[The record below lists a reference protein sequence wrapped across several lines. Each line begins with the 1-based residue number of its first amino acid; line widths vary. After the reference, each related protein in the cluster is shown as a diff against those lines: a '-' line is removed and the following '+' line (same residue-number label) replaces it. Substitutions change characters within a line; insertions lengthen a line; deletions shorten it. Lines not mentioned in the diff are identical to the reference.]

1 VGFPH
6 WKWFYNDSVSPH
18 IFHKHNN
25 KKFQNTFFA
34 FFTWLT
40 KDFFPEIYQCG
51 NCINNLHKNIFHF
64 ELFQQ
69 IFPFNNVFFIIMV
82 FVFNNLEKI
91 NFRLF
96 HQSFRL
102 IKYAYIQRYPSII
115 LMTDHYHL
123 IMHFINYLKSLIS
136 KDCLESEIKAS

>member
-1 VGFPH
+1 
-6 WKWFYNDSVSPH
+6 
-18 IFHKHNN
+18 
-25 KKFQNTFFA
+25 
-34 FFTWLT
+34 
-40 KDFFPEIYQCG
+40 
-51 NCINNLHKNIFHF
+51 
-64 ELFQQ
+64 
-69 IFPFNNVFFIIMV
+69 MV

-123 IMHFINYLKSLIS
+123 KMHFINYLKPLIS
-136 KDCLESEIKAS
+136 KDFLESEIKAS